1 MDIITCPTSR
11 QIAEL
16 LRGETPEPLATEL
29 SEHINGCSRC
39 SRSVSGLRA
48 SNVHVAQAG
57 PVAGAGLANPF
68 PKESIDLEAD
78 VTALSVPGS
87 QRGRLD
93 FLAPPLDEKEIGR
106 LAHYRIFKVLGEGGM
121 GVVLHAEDVHLK
133 RPVALKVIKPEFNS
147 DSETRQRF
155 IREARAMAQIKSD
168 HAVTVY
174 QVDQD
179 RDVCFIAMEL
189 LDGES
194 LDSFIEREGKA
205 PLSETLR
212 IGKEISRALAAAH
225 ATGLI
230 HRDIKP
236 ANVWLESPNGRVKL
250 LDFGLARPQQ
260 TDVHLT
266 GSGLVMGT
274 PAYMAPEQARAKP
287 LDARADL
294 FALGCVLYRMS
305 SGRLPFPGNTL
316 LDIMVA
322 LFQETPKP
330 PSYYSLGLPK
340 ELDELVMH
348 LLEKNPGNRPE
359 SAHSVAARLDLIEEM
374 LASEASPQGK
384 QLERSETRYPPALS
398 QKHHLSVPAMS
409 GHASMTGASIFGTN
423 AVRSRE
429 AEHRQVTVIICGCD
443 LFASED
449 YIERL
454 AADEQRELLTAFQ
467 RTCEQAIRE
476 FDGTIVQVSND
487 ELVACFGYPA
497 VYEDSALRAAKSA
510 LSILESL
517 KQLEQSLTA
526 SHKLELGSWIV
537 MNTGPALVELKD
549 DTISLVGEAKNIAVR
564 LKATVSPGQLI
575 CTQAT
580 HNLLY
585 GSFESTNLGEHKIK
599 SLSQPVTL
607 FQIHTLLE
615 ETSSIRSVD
624 PTQLTPLTGREH
636 ELSLLQARWEQA
648 CEGLGQVVHLV
659 GEPGLGKSR
668 LAHEIKQ
675 HVLRNENN
683 ASATLKAGAGTPL
696 VVEWYGSPQFQNTAL
711 YPIRSFFQRL
721 LRFGREES
729 SETCCEKLIEHLARY
744 SLALPDVV
752 PLFTA
757 LLGLPAVDRF
767 PSLTLSP
774 LREREEMF
782 RALKE
787 WLLAYADGRPLLLVV
802 EDMHWLD
809 SSSLEL
815 VSQLLTEC
823 AQEPFLI
830 VLTFRPECYTPWIQI
845 GHHTSLA
852 LNHFTRAQ
860 VGEFLKNKV
869 GKELPK
875 LVVDLIYE
883 RAGGIPLF
891 IEEFTRMVLESGA
904 LEQVDEDSTKLKAML
919 TEAIPATLQ
928 DLIMARLERME
939 GDRELAQ
946 FAATLGREFSYE
958 LISAAVGSEEQM
970 LNDELSKLVH
980 AEILYEK
987 GRRPRSTFI
996 FKNMLLKDALYN
1008 ALIKSKRQHFHTVIV
1023 ESIETRFPQIVQMQP
1038 ELLAH
1043 HCSGANQTE
1052 KAIQY
1057 WLAAGLHSQELFA
1070 NSEAV
1075 GHFSRGLQLIQQL
1088 PLTPERDILELSL
1101 LNALGPSYQA
1111 VFGYSA
1117 PPVGPIAVRARELCE
1132 KIGDK
1137 SRLFAVM
1144 WGYWT
1149 WNLVRA
1155 QLDLCL
1161 ELTDEMMALAN
1172 ESGERGML
1180 MEANVSRAVTAFYRG
1195 DFASCRKFCEE
1206 AIEQFEDEEQCRI
1219 WCNSTGQNSAI
1230 VARCYL
1236 SLALWHLGYADQA
1249 RAMNNQM
1256 LSMARQLN
1264 HPFSLA
1270 HGLYFTGLL
1279 LYYCRLGADLERTA
1293 AEEVALAKMHG
1304 FSLWE
1309 ATGIFQQATGRFLQD
1324 AEPNSVIREL
1334 EQGLVSFRALS
1345 GNLTVPA
1352 QICILLE
1359 AYIKSGNVAKLKD
1372 LLTEGLE
1379 LCERNHDRAQ
1389 ESELHRKAGELAEFE
1404 NDDTAAEANY
1414 KRAIEVARNQLCL
1427 PFQLRATVSLAKLW
1441 NRNCRQD
1448 EAREILDTF
1457 IGAFS
1462 EGFSMPEMAAAME
1475 LLRSF

>member
-29 SEHINGCSRC
+29 SVHINGCSRC
-39 SRSVSGLRA
+39 SRSVSGFKA
-48 SNVHVAQAG
+48 ANAQVAPAA
-57 PVAGAGLANPF
+57 PVAGAGLITPF
-68 PKESIDLEAD
+68 PKAGIDLEAD
-78 VTALSVPGS
+78 VTMLSSSGAK
-87 QRGRLD
+87 RGRLD
-93 FLAPPLDEKEIGR
+93 FLAPPLNPEEIGR

-121 GVVLHAEDVHLK
+121 GVVLHAEDIHLK
-133 RPVALKVIKPEFNS
+133 RPVALKVIKPEFNG

-189 LDGES
+189 LEGES

-212 IGKEISRALAAAH
+212 VGREVSHALAAAH

-266 GSGLVMGT
+266 GTGLVMGT
-274 PAYMAPEQARAKP
+274 PAYMAPEQARANS

-294 FALGCVLYRMS
+294 FSLGCLLYRMS
-305 SGRLPFPGNTL
+305 AGRLPFAGNTL

-330 PSYYSLGLPK
+330 PSYHSLGVPK

-348 LLEKNPGNRPE
+348 LLEKNPENRPE
-359 SAHSVAARLDLIEEM
+359 SAYAVATRLGLIEEM
-374 LASEASPQGK
+374 LASEPPQQGSVR
-384 QLERSETRYPPALS
+384 ERPETHYPSALS
-398 QKHHLSVPAMS
+398 LKHRLNTPAMS
-409 GHASMTGASIFGTN
+409 GHVGMTGASIFGSNTM
-423 AVRSRE
+423 RSRE
-429 AEHRQVTVIICGCD
+429 AEHRQVTVIICGCE
-443 LFASED
+443 LFESED

-454 AADEQRELLTAFQ
+454 GADEQRDLLTIFQ
-467 RTCEQAIRE
+467 RTCEQSIRE
-476 FDGTIVQVSND
+476 FDGTIVQVSD
-487 ELVACFGYPA
+487 SELVACFGYPA
-497 VYEDSALRAAKSA
+497 VYEDSGLRAAKSA
-510 LSILESL
+510 LAIFEDLKELDQSI
-517 KQLEQSLTA
+517 TA
-526 SHKLELGSWIV
+526 SHKLELGPWIV
-537 MNTGPALVELKD
+537 INTGPAVVELKD

-564 LKATVSPGQLI
+564 LKATVNPGQLV

-580 HNLLY
+580 HSLLY
-585 GSFESTNLGEHKIK
+585 GSFESTSLGERKIK

-607 FQIHTLLE
+607 FQIHSLSE
-615 ETSSIRSVD
+615 EPSPIRTTD
-624 PTQLTPLTGREH
+624 PAQLTPLTGRDH

-648 CEGLGQVVHLV
+648 AEGLGQVVHLV

-668 LAHEIKQ
+668 LAHEIKK
-675 HVLRNENN
+675 HVLRGKDETKATQKPGP
-683 ASATLKAGAGTPL
+683 ASPL

-721 LRFGREES
+721 LGFGREEPS
-729 SETCCEKLIEHLARY
+729 QARCEKLIEHLARY
-744 SLALPDVV
+744 SLALPEVV

-757 LLGLPAVDRF
+757 LLRLPTVDRF

-809 SSSLEL
+809 SSTLDF

-823 AQEPFLI
+823 AQDPVLI
-830 VLTFRPECYTPWIQI
+830 VLTFRPECYAPWIQT

-852 LNHFTRAQ
+852 LNHLTRSQ

-869 GKELPK
+869 GGELPK

-883 RAGGIPLF
+883 RAGGVPLF
-891 IEEFTRMVLESGA
+891 IEEFTRMVLESGV

-958 LISAAVGSEEQM
+958 LISAAVGSEEQL
-970 LNDELSKLVH
+970 LNTELSKLVQ

-996 FKNMLLKDALYN
+996 FKNLLLKEALYN
-1008 ALIKSKRQHFHTVIV
+1008 ALIKSRRQHFHGLIV
-1023 ESIETRFPQIVQMQP
+1023 DSIETRFPQIVQMQP

-1043 HCSGANQTE
+1043 HCTGANQTE

-1070 NSEAV
+1070 NAEAV
-1075 GHFSRGLQLIQQL
+1075 GHFGRGLQLIQQL
-1088 PLTPERDILELSL
+1088 PETHERDNLELSL
-1101 LNALGPSYQA
+1101 LNPLGPAYQA

-1144 WGYWT
+1144 WGNWT

-1161 ELTDEMMALAN
+1161 ELTDEMTALAN
-1172 ESGERGML
+1172 LTGERGML

-1195 DFASCRKFCEE
+1195 DFAGCRKLCEE

-1219 WCNSTGQNSAI
+1219 WCSSTGQNSAI

-1256 LSMARQLN
+1256 LSMARKLN

-1270 HGLYFTGLL
+1270 HGLYFTGRL
-1279 LYYCRLGADLERTA
+1279 LYHCRLGAELETIA
-1293 AEEVALAKMHG
+1293 AEEIALAKMHG
-1304 FSLWE
+1304 FALWE
-1309 ATGIFQQATGRFLQD
+1309 STGIFQQATARFLQD
-1324 AEPNSVIREL
+1324 AEPNSAIKEL
-1334 EQGLVSFRALS
+1334 EQGFVSFRALS

-1352 QICILLE
+1352 QICVLFE
-1359 AYIKSGNVAKLKD
+1359 AYIKSGKVTKLKD
-1372 LLTEGLE
+1372 LLLEGLD
-1379 LCERNHDRAQ
+1379 LASRNHDRAQ
-1389 ESELHRKAGELAEFE
+1389 EAELHRKIGELAQFE
-1404 NDDTAAEANY
+1404 NDDTTAEVNF
-1414 KRAIEVARNQLCL
+1414 KRAIETAREQQCL
-1427 PFQLRATVSLAKLW
+1427 PFQLRATVSLARLW
-1441 NRNCRQD
+1441 DKNGRRD
-1448 EAREILDTF
+1448 EARELLSTV
-1457 IGAFS
+1457 IGAFT
-1462 EGFSMPEMAAAME
+1462 EGFSMPEMVSAME
-1475 LLRSF
+1475 LLGSF